1 MKEIGLSQ
9 ILPIITL
16 AIGSL
21 LGSAQSFISDL
32 FRDKRQDKREEK
44 AHALEKESK
53 IEERRSTL
61 QRETLLNLQEK
72 LFNLI
77 KVTDLVYQEYDKSG
91 WGNHV
96 LNQATSDKFKNLQSE
111 ISILRVRILDNSLR
125 SSVNKQQSIAFNLLF
140 VKTQAIAKKLKK
152 ELAEIF
158 VTTNEK
164 LGKLLRE
171 LY

>member
-32 FRDKRQDKREEK
+32 FRDKRQDQREEK

-77 KVTDLVYQEYDKSG
+77 QVTDLVYQEYDKSG

-96 LNQATSDKFKNLQSE
+96 LNQADRKSTRL
-111 ISILRVRILDNSLR
+111 NS
-125 SSVNKQQSIAFNLLF
+125 S
-140 VKTQAIAKKLKK
+140 
-152 ELAEIF
+152 
-158 VTTNEK
+158 
-164 LGKLLRE
+164 
-171 LY
+171 